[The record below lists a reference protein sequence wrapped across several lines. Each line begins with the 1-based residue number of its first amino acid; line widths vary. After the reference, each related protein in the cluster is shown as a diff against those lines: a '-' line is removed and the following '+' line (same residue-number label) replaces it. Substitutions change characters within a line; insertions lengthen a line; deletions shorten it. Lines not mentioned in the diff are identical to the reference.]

1 MSLLSASARRHG
13 QAGGV
18 AAAADGQSRRE
29 PILMTI
35 DVLDRPPGRTRR
47 LPRLSGGA
55 SLGHAQAEVLSA
67 ASAAL

>member
-35 DVLDRPPGRTRR
+35 DVLDR
-47 LPRLSGGA
+47 L
-55 SLGHAQAEVLSA
+55 QAEPAPCHV
-67 ASAAL
+67 